1 MLCDW
6 SRKIAPLHQP
16 IEFKTNT
23 NYDLVAR
30 VFPRSMGGLRNFNV
44 DFHWLVTVSYFLP
57 SGCCFWFWF
66 WFYDN
71 HQSKSAL
78 FTTESTGRLHYVF
91 LVIIIVDIK
100 RTKSIRVMNKL
111 WKLPIEITSGS
122 EYLNNVSVNQRI
134 CGFFFF
140 FTFMGR
146 FKLLSYEIIF
156 WAGGRRE
163 DMTCNSM
170 VASRDHFH
178 SKLEL
183 TPNYRKCLLPWEKQ
197 FRKKMRK
204 IPKMSQLTL
213 HVILLRYSNFVRLVS
228 IINQEHIVWS
238 ACVE

>member
-1 MLCDW
+1 M
-6 SRKIAPLHQP
+6 
-16 IEFKTNT
+16 
-23 NYDLVAR
+23 
-30 VFPRSMGGLRNFNV
+30 
-44 DFHWLVTVSYFLP
+44 
-57 SGCCFWFWF
+57 
-66 WFYDN
+66 
-71 HQSKSAL
+71 
-78 FTTESTGRLHYVF
+78 F

-122 EYLNNVSVNQRI
+122 EYLNNVGVNQRI
-134 CGFFFF
+134 CGISFFSLSWAVSSFF
-140 FTFMGR
+140 LRNYF
-146 FKLLSYEIIF
+146 LS
-156 WAGGRRE
+156 RRPSRRKG

-170 VASRDHFH
+170 VTSRDRFH

-204 IPKMSQLTL
+204 IPKMSRLTL
-213 HVILLRYSNFVRLVS
+213 HVILLRYSNFVRQVS

>member
-1 MLCDW
+1 
-6 SRKIAPLHQP
+6 
-16 IEFKTNT
+16 
-23 NYDLVAR
+23 
-30 VFPRSMGGLRNFNV
+30 
-44 DFHWLVTVSYFLP
+44 
-57 SGCCFWFWF
+57 
-66 WFYDN
+66 
-71 HQSKSAL
+71 
-78 FTTESTGRLHYVF
+78 
-91 LVIIIVDIK
+91 
-100 RTKSIRVMNKL
+100 
-111 WKLPIEITSGS
+111 
-122 EYLNNVSVNQRI
+122 
-134 CGFFFF
+134 
-140 FTFMGR
+140 MGR

-183 TPNYRKCLLPWEKQ
+183 TPNYRKCLLPLEKQ

-204 IPKMSQLTL
+204 IPKMSRLTL

>member
-30 VFPRSMGGLRNFNV
+30 VFPRSMGGLCNFSV

-66 WFYDN
+66 WSYDN

-134 CGFFFF
+134 CGLFFFHF
-140 FTFMGR
+140 HGPFQASFLWNY
-146 FKLLSYEIIF
+146 FL
-156 WAGGRRE
+156 GRRP
-163 DMTCNSM
+163 
-170 VASRDHFH
+170 SRRHDLQLDGRQPRPFPLQTRINA
-178 SKLEL
+178 KL
-183 TPNYRKCLLPWEKQ
+183 Q
-197 FRKKMRK
+197 
-204 IPKMSQLTL
+204 KMSPTL
-213 HVILLRYSNFVRLVS
+213 RKAIP
-228 IINQEHIVWS
+228 
-238 ACVE
+238 

>member
-1 MLCDW
+1 MFNPFDVSKRNFQLSVENNRFALVLSFALLC
-6 SRKIAPLHQP
+6 SVIGPEKKAPLHQP

-23 NYDLVAR
+23 NYDLVAC

-111 WKLPIEITSGS
+111 
-122 EYLNNVSVNQRI
+122 
-134 CGFFFF
+134 
-140 FTFMGR
+140 
-146 FKLLSYEIIF
+146 
-156 WAGGRRE
+156 
-163 DMTCNSM
+163 
-170 VASRDHFH
+170 
-178 SKLEL
+178 
-183 TPNYRKCLLPWEKQ
+183 
-197 FRKKMRK
+197 
-204 IPKMSQLTL
+204 
-213 HVILLRYSNFVRLVS
+213 
-228 IINQEHIVWS
+228 
-238 ACVE
+238 